1 MLGKRNMNIMN
12 DNETTKGACGLQCRY
27 VTCPQAGSLCKCSTS
42 SKQATTKSDKIE
54 SFHLSEKILNYD

>member
-12 DNETTKGACGLQCRY
+12 DNNTKGSCGLHCRY
-27 VTCPQAGSLCKCSTS
+27 VTCPLAGSLCKCSTS

-54 SFHLSEKILNYD
+54 SFHLSEKILDYN